1 MLALA
6 ILFVLRVLGQL
17 FALVAAPSWW
27 PHFDRWHSGYMPYP
41 LLLGFQVLI
50 AVLLVRSSLRL
61 GRAIEPFEG
70 RTAGRVAA
78 FAALYAVG
86 MAVRYAVTMAYW
98 PDERWTG
105 PLIPILFHWVLALWL
120 RVAAARPHQPGSSA
134 AARQAST
141 SRSAEWSHE

>member
-6 ILFVLRVLGQL
+6 VLFVLRVLGQL

-61 GRAIEPFEG
+61 GRGIEPF
-70 RTAGRVAA
+70 AGRAAHRVAL
-78 FAALYAVG
+78 FAALYAAG
-86 MAVRYAVTMAYW
+86 MGVRYVVTMAYW

-105 PLIPILFHWVLALWL
+105 PLIPIVFHWVLALWL
-120 RVAAARPHQPGSSA
+120 RVAAARPRQRSSVA
-134 AARQAST
+134 AASQAST
-141 SRSAEWSHE
+141 RRSAELSHE